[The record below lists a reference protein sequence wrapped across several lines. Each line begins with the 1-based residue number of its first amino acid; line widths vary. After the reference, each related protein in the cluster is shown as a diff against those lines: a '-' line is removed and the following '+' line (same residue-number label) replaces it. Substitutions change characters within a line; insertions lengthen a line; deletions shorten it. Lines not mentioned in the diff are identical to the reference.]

1 MTSLRS
7 SHNNLG
13 AVRLPHSS
21 TRFMSRRFLAVLSV
35 VTIGASACRSASV
48 QGPYVWASQLAP
60 EPEKAAYRIQA
71 GDQLSVQVWSNEA
84 LSVKA
89 RVRSDG
95 KFTVPLLGE
104 IAVVG
109 QTPEGLSAS
118 VQRDLAAAK
127 IVLNPRVTVIVDEEV
142 TVSVLGK
149 VTRAGSYPI
158 TGARGVADALAAA
171 GGLTEFAHRDRIYVL
186 RRIPEPQRI
195 RFTFGSLFDQS
206 DPSARFKLRSGDVI
220 LVD

>member
-1 MTSLRS
+1 MTSMDQDRMDRD
-7 SHNNLG
+7 
-13 AVRLPHSS
+13 RLP
-21 TRFMSRRFLAVLSV
+21 TRRQLVPLAMRVGLLALTFGV
-35 VTIGASACRSASV
+35 AGCRASSV
-48 QGPYVWASQLAP
+48 QGPYVWASQIAP
-60 EPEKAAYRIQA
+60 EPERMAYRIQA
-71 GDQLSVQVWSNEA
+71 GDQLAVQVWSNEA

-109 QTPEGLSAS
+109 QTPEGLADL
-118 VQRDLAAAK
+118 VQQGLTTAK

-149 VTRAGSYPI
+149 VTRAGSYPL

>member
-1 MTSLRS
+1 MTRNS
-7 SHNNLG
+7 SHVERPRALVSG
-13 AVRLPHSS
+13 AARVR
-21 TRFMSRRFLAVLSV
+21 RMVGLAVLAL
-35 VTIGASACRSASV
+35 GASACRSTAV
-48 QGPYVWASQLAP
+48 QGPYVWASTIAP
-60 EPEKAAYRIQA
+60 EPARAAYLIQA

-104 IAVVG
+104 IPVIG
-109 QTPEGLSAS
+109 QSPESLAAS
-118 VQRDLAAAK
+118 VQQKLADAK
-127 IVLNPRVTVIVDEEV
+127 IVLSPRVTVIVDEEV

-149 VTRAGSYPI
+149 VTRAGSYPL